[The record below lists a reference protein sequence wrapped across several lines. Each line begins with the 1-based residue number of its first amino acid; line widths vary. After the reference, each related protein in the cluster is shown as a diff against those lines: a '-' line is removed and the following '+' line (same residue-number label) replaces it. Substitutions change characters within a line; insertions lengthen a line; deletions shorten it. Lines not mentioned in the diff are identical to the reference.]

1 MVLDVDFTHICLFVD
16 LVSFQLDF
24 DHDIFLSLYLGGSLV
39 PFGTLGLFRYD
50 LEVKFDLVYLEK
62 IFLYRAFAALICVS
76 YAHALVYLFRFYLYS
91 FSLWL
96 LSPLQIFDSFPQ

>member
-62 IFLYRAFAALICVS
+62 IFLYRAFAALAD
-76 YAHALVYLFRFYLYS
+76 YLALDRVRISFASLLEAASNRQFAGRGFY
-91 FSLWL
+91 
-96 LSPLQIFDSFPQ
+96 PL